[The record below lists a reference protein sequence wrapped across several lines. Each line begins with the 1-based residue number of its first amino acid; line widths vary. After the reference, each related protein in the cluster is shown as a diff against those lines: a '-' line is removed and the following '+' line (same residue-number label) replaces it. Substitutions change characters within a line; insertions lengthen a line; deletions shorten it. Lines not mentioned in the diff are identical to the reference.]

1 MNYSMQKQ
9 GAHCGGHPVFVCPGR
24 ADPAETVQDASKV
37 ILLSVLSAKNEKS
50 RVQIVGNQV

>member
-1 MNYSMQKQ
+1 M
-9 GAHCGGHPVFVCPGR
+9 